1 MYMNMMKVAR
11 SMLGVLALSATGSL
25 PSNAFAQDAL
35 NSILRNTTT
44 TKPTLV
50 VFDIR
55 PATVSLGAVHE
66 AILGA
71 FRVHYDGLKA
81 HQELAPYPLPAGAP
95 RMRFVKGVSAFGE
108 MNVPVCEGATS
119 QITAQDSSGAKYGD
133 GSVIQACAF
142 PYKEGVRVNFFA
154 SYIETSG
161 GKTSLNVMG
170 GALGR
175 LFTRAVGIGDSSK
188 FIDVTVDELES
199 RFRALSPSTLIVEMQ
214 PAREGKAISPDPAIP
229 LLANAT
235 NAQMP
240 GHAASTNTPLPN
252 AANASYQNPATPI
265 MPQQAILGAMTGNPG
280 SNQDKAALIASS
292 PRLSAL
298 LAKYPNYARLMMAT
312 GSGEAIPL
320 LEQQLANPSFAV
332 QFEKAAAD
340 AEARIGSVPQSQP
353 QTTSPSDPAIGQAA
367 ARKEL
372 SAMGLTYF
380 SQEQFVDAIMRQ
392 DKLACTLFL
401 QGQGVTV
408 SMPDKSGRYPL
419 KVPTNA
425 DISALLK
432 AASSTYP
439 R

>member
-1 MYMNMMKVAR
+1 MYMNTMKVAR
-11 SMLGVLALSATGSL
+11 SMLGVLAVSAAGSL
-25 PSNAFAQDAL
+25 SSSAFAQDAL

-81 HQELAPYPLPAGAP
+81 HQELAPYPLPTGAP
-95 RMRFVKGVSAFGE
+95 RMRFVKEMSAFGE
-108 MNVPVCEGATS
+108 INVPVCEGATS

-142 PYKEGVRVNFFA
+142 PYKEGVRVNFYA

-175 LFTRAVGIGDSSK
+175 LLTRAVGIGDSSK

-199 RFRALSPSTLIVEMQ
+199 RFKALSPSTLIVEMQ
-214 PAREGKAISPDPAIP
+214 PTREGKTINPDPAVP
-229 LLANAT
+229 LLANST
-235 NAQMP
+235 NVQMS
-240 GHAASTNTPLPN
+240 GNSGFTNTPLPN
-252 AANASYQNPATPI
+252 AVNTSYQNPTAPI
-265 MPQQAILGAMTGNPG
+265 MPQQAILGAMSGNHG

-312 GSGEAIPL
+312 GNGGAIPL
-320 LEQQLANPSFAV
+320 LEQQLANPAFAA

-340 AEARIGSVPQSQP
+340 VETRAGSVSQSHT
-353 QTTSPSDPAIGQAA
+353 QTTYSNDPVITPAA

-392 DKLACTLFL
+392 DNLACTLFL

-408 SMPDKSGRYPL
+408 SMPDKLGRYPL
-419 KVPTNA
+419 KVPTSA
-425 DISALLK
+425 DITAMLK
-432 AASSTYP
+432 AANSTSS